1 MTKKISDHKWDNILK
16 AVDRRQ
22 FIVSSLAVG
31 ALTLAPRIV
40 KAASGA
46 TYNLGVLLPSTGAGA
61 NWAESAIKAINIAV
75 ADINSRGGLLGK
87 HPIKIHYRDTQTKPD
102 VATREGRSIILDEK
116 VSAIIGTYSSAC
128 ALALQEITHEA
139 KVLQL
144 ASISNSVKIVSSN
157 FSPYTYQFGPNTKM
171 MSAAI
176 VEAVTE
182 LAKRNHWKKYMTI
195 GQDYEWGRGIQG
207 GFVNGL
213 KHNLP
218 DVELQRE
225 LWFKLGESDLGAY
238 ISGIMSKRPD
248 FVFPAIAGK
257 DARTFME
264 QGQAMGLLKVTSVVG
279 GQITTVEL
287 QQQKD
292 TLPRGLVGVSRC
304 AFFAHLD
311 EPVMQKYIKMY
322 RDAEGVYPTDMACM
336 NFDVVYGL
344 EQAVIKAGS
353 IETEAVKD
361 ALKGATIETGRGK
374 RTFRECDNQLNV
386 PTYIG
391 EVADD
396 PDFPFPIYD
405 RKKMIVVEAEDV
417 WGTCEEAE
425 KNRKRRS

>member
-1 MTKKISDHKWDNILK
+1 MAKISDQKWDRLLNSI
-16 AVDRRQ
+16 DRRQ
-22 FIVSSLAVG
+22 FLVSSLAAG
-31 ALTLAPRIV
+31 TMTLMPKMVMAKSEEP
-40 KAASGA
+40 
-46 TYNLGVLLPSTGAGA
+46 YNLGVLLPSTGAGA

-87 HPIKIHYRDTQTKPD
+87 HPIKVHYRDTQTKPD

-144 ASISNSVKIVSSN
+144 ASISNSVKITSEN
-157 FSPYTYQFGPNTKM
+157 FSPYTYQFGPNTSM

-176 VEAVTE
+176 VEAISE
-182 LAKRNHWKKYMTI
+182 LTKRKSWKKYMTI

-207 GFVNGL
+207 GLVSGL
-213 KHNLP
+213 KATDP
-218 DVELQRE
+218 DLKLQKE
-225 LWFKLGESDLGAY
+225 LWFKLGENDLGAY
-238 ISGIMSKRPD
+238 ISGIMSQKPD

-264 QGQAMGLLKVTSVVG
+264 QGQAMGMLNVTSVVG

-287 QQQKD
+287 QQQKA

-304 AFFAHLD
+304 AFFAHLE
-311 EPVMQKYIKMY
+311 EPVMQQYIKMY
-322 RDAEGVYPTDMACM
+322 RKAEDVYPTDMSCM

-344 EQAVIKAGS
+344 EQAVKKAGS
-353 IETEAVKD
+353 INTEAVKD
-361 ALKGATIETGRGK
+361 ALKGAELNTCRGK
-374 RTFRECDNQLNV
+374 RSFRECDNQLNV

-391 EVADD
+391 TVVDD
-396 PDFPFPIYD
+396 PEFDFPIYD
-405 RKKMIVVEAEDV
+405 RKTLIKVEAEKV
-417 WGTCEEAE
+417 WGACSDIMA
-425 KNRKRRS
+425 NRKQRA

>member
-1 MTKKISDHKWDNILK
+1 MAKPTDRQWGQILQGI
-16 AVDRRQ
+16 DRRQ
-22 FIVSSLAVG
+22 FLVSSLAAG
-31 ALTLAPRIV
+31 AMTLTPRMV
-40 KAASGA
+40 HAAAGEK
-46 TYNLGVLLPSTGAGA
+46 YDLGVLLPSTGAGA
-61 NWAESAIKAINIAV
+61 NWAASAIKAINIAV
-75 ADINSRGGLLGK
+75 ADINGRGGLLGK
-87 HPIKIHYRDTQTKPD
+87 HPIEIHYRDTQTKPD
-102 VATREGRSIILDEK
+102 VATREGRSVILDEK
-116 VSAIIGTYSSAC
+116 VRAIVGTYSSAC

-144 ASISNSVKIVSSN
+144 ASISNSVKIVSDN

-176 VEAVTE
+176 VEAVAE
-182 LAKRNHWKKYMTI
+182 LAKRNNWKKYMTI

-207 GFVNGL
+207 GFVKGL
-213 KHNLP
+213 KASNP

-238 ISGIMSKRPD
+238 ISGIMSQRPD

-264 QGQAMGLLKVTSVVG
+264 QGQAMGLLNVTSVVG

-287 QQQKD
+287 QQQKA

-311 EPVMQKYIKMY
+311 EPVMRKYIKMY
-322 RDAEGVYPTDMACM
+322 RDAEGVYPTDMSCM

-344 EQAVIKAGS
+344 EQAVRKAGT
-353 IETEAVKD
+353 IETEAVKN
-361 ALKGATIETGRGK
+361 ALKGATLETGRGK
-374 RTFRECDNQLNV
+374 RTFRVCDNQLNV

-391 EVADD
+391 AVADD
-396 PDFPFPIYD
+396 PEFDFPIYD
-405 RKKMIVVEAEDV
+405 RKSMIVVEAEKV
-417 WGTCEEAE
+417 WGSCEDAEA
-425 KNRKRRS
+425 KRKRRA